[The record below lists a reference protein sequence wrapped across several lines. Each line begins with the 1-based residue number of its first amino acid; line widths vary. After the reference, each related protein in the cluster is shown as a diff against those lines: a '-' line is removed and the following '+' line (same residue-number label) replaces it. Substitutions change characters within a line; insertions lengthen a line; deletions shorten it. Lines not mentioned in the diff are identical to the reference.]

1 MKNYLFLSLILLS
14 NSLTY
19 GQQNVGIGTDNP
31 NPNAVLDLESDDKGF
46 LMPRLNTNARNTLGT
61 LCGPNEEGLVVY
73 DTEEDLFFYWD
84 GSQWIPYPG
93 SGSGDQWGGQVVITD
108 GSISGDGTAGNP
120 LSVGAGSDDQNI
132 QGSGLNGTIL
142 TIGIENGS
150 AETVD
155 LSSLQDGIGT
165 DDQNLTGALLNN
177 NVLEIN
183 IENGTSATVDL
194 SSLQGT
200 DDVDFLEVGT
210 TAVPDDIN
218 DNIYTQ
224 GNVGIGTANP
234 VSDLHVNGLTTSQ
247 DYDIVN
253 TDGTFTR
260 ALQAGNTQGVNAPDF
275 HFHLLPDYN
284 GQSGANEIY
293 MYYGFNSDVMEHL
306 WHTKYMGSN
315 TEIMSLD
322 SIGNLRIIGDFRPG
336 DQPGTVGQV
345 LVSQGANN
353 TPVWSSISTGTDDQN
368 IQGSGLSGTSLTI
381 GIENGNS
388 ETIDLSSLQ
397 DGVGTDNQNLTGS
410 FLTGNT
416 LQIDIE
422 DGSSTSV
429 DLSPLI
435 GTDNQVLQYIAL
447 NDQLSITNG
456 NTVLIDDK
464 WDLFGNSN
472 TDENIN
478 FLGTTN
484 NQGLTIRTDNALR
497 ARFLADGTF
506 VYNGPSAVLTGDMV
520 TVNGTNGTA
529 LGANA
534 GTIATDYPFNV
545 YSESSLRNAA
555 AIYARVFDQGGGVWV
570 ESFATDTG
578 MAAIFGEMETTFDPG
593 VEGRNN
599 WDHPESVGVL
609 GLANAAGSI
618 FDMRGVVGRATYT
631 AGQYGYGVYG
641 EGNWYGLFTPDN
653 SGATGIK
660 TFLID
665 HPLDPANMLLRHY
678 SMEADEVLNVYRGNI
693 QLDATGK
700 GVVQLKSYAQAIN
713 TNFSYQLTAIG
724 GAMPSLHVS
733 QGVDNQGQFVIEG
746 GLPNHEVSWTIY
758 AERNDVY
765 MQNRP
770 ELRNP
775 EVAKKPFNVGKYFHP
790 QDYNLGE
797 EYRIY
802 PRNDRD
808 MSRE

>member
-1 MKNYLFLSLILLS
+1 MKNHLLVLVFLLTAFLS
-14 NSLTY
+14 Y

-31 NPNAVLDLESDDKGF
+31 NPNALLELESDDKGF
-46 LMPRLNTNARNTLGT
+46 LMPRLNTNARNTLGA

-73 DTEEDLFFYWD
+73 DTEEDLFFFWD

-142 TIGIENGS
+142 TIGIENGNS
-150 AETVD
+150 ETVD
-155 LSSLQDGIGT
+155 LSTLQDGIGT
-165 DDQNLTGALLNN
+165 DDQNLTGAFLNN
-177 NVLEIN
+177 TILEIN

-210 TAVPDDIN
+210 TTVPDDIN

-234 VSDLHVNGLTTSQ
+234 VSDLHVNGLTTSK
-247 DYDIVN
+247 DYDIIN
-253 TDGTFTR
+253 SDGTFTR

-284 GQSGANEIY
+284 GQNGANEIY

-353 TPVWSSISTGTDDQN
+353 TPIWSSVSTGTDDQN
-368 IQGSGLSGTSLTI
+368 IQGSGLNGTTLTI

-410 FLTGNT
+410 TLTGNT

-484 NQGLTIRTDNALR
+484 NQGLTIRTNNALR

-534 GTIATDYPFNV
+534 GTLATDYPFNV

-570 ESFATDTG
+570 ESFPTDTG

-618 FDMRGVVGRATYT
+618 VDMRGVVGRATYT

-733 QGVDNQGQFVIEG
+733 QGVDNQGQFIIQG

-802 PRNDRD
+802 PRNDRNL
-808 MSRE
+808 SRE

>member
-1 MKNYLFLSLILLS
+1 MKNHILSLAFLLAAFLS
-14 NSLTY
+14 Y

-31 NPNAVLDLESDDKGF
+31 NTNAVLELESVDKGF
-46 LMPRLNTNARNTLGT
+46 LMPRLNTNARNTLGA

-73 DTEEDLFFYWD
+73 DTEEDLFFFWD

-93 SGSGDQWGGQVVITD
+93 NGSGDQWGGQVVITD
-108 GSISGDGTAGNP
+108 GSISGDGTAANP

-132 QGSGLNGTIL
+132 QGSGLSGTIL
-142 TIGIENGS
+142 TIGIENGIS
-150 AETVD
+150 ETID

-165 DDQNLTGALLNN
+165 DDQNLTGAFLNN
-177 NVLEIN
+177 TILEIN

-234 VSDLHVNGLTTSQ
+234 ISDLHVNGLTTSQ

-275 HFHLLPDYN
+275 HFHLLPDYSGQN
-284 GQSGANEIY
+284 GADEIY

-322 SIGNLRIIGDFRPG
+322 SVGNLRIIGDFRPG

-353 TPVWSSISTGTDDQN
+353 SPIWSSISTGTDDQN

-388 ETIDLSSLQ
+388 EIIDLSPLQ

-410 FLTGNT
+410 SLTGNT

-422 DGSSTSV
+422 NGLSTSV
-429 DLSPLI
+429 DLSPLV

-464 WDLFGNSN
+464 WDVFGNSN

-484 NQGLTIRTDNALR
+484 TQGLTIRTDNALR
-497 ARFLADGTF
+497 ARFLGDGTF

-529 LGANA
+529 LGVNA

-570 ESFATDTG
+570 ESFPTDTG

-618 FDMRGVVGRATYT
+618 VDMRGVVGRATYT

-700 GVVQLKSYAQAIN
+700 AVVQLKSYAQAIN

-733 QGVDNQGQFVIEG
+733 QGVDNQGQFIIEG

-770 ELRNP
+770 ELKNP

-802 PRNDRD
+802 PRNDGNI
-808 MSRE
+808 SRE

>member
-1 MKNYLFLSLILLS
+1 MKNHILSLAFLLAAFLS
-14 NSLTY
+14 Y

-31 NPNAVLDLESDDKGF
+31 NTNAVLELESVDKGF
-46 LMPRLNTNARNTLGT
+46 LMPRLNTNARNTLGA

-73 DTEEDLFFYWD
+73 DTEEDLFFFWD

-93 SGSGDQWGGQVVITD
+93 NGSGDQWGGQVVITD
-108 GSISGDGTAGNP
+108 GSISGDGTAANP

-132 QGSGLNGTIL
+132 QGSGLSGTIL
-142 TIGIENGS
+142 TIGIENGIS
-150 AETVD
+150 ETID

-165 DDQNLTGALLNN
+165 DDQNLTGAFLNN
-177 NVLEIN
+177 TILEIN

-275 HFHLLPDYN
+275 HFHLLPDYS
-284 GQSGANEIY
+284 GQNGANEIY

-322 SIGNLRIIGDFRPG
+322 SVGNLRIIGDFRPG

-353 TPVWSSISTGTDDQN
+353 SPIWSSISTGTDDQN

-388 ETIDLSSLQ
+388 EIIDLSPLQ

-410 FLTGNT
+410 SLTGNT

-422 DGSSTSV
+422 NGLSTSV
-429 DLSPLI
+429 DLSPLV

-464 WDLFGNSN
+464 WDVFGNSN

-484 NQGLTIRTDNALR
+484 TQGLTIRTDNALR
-497 ARFLADGTF
+497 ARFLGDGTF

-529 LGANA
+529 LGVNA

-570 ESFATDTG
+570 ESFPTDTG

-618 FDMRGVVGRATYT
+618 VDMRGVVGRATYT

-700 GVVQLKSYAQAIN
+700 AVVQLKSYAQAIN

-733 QGVDNQGQFVIEG
+733 QGVDNQGQFIIEG

-770 ELRNP
+770 ELKNP

-802 PRNDRD
+802 PRNDGNI
-808 MSRE
+808 SRE

>member
-1 MKNYLFLSLILLS
+1 MKNHILSLAFLLAAFLS
-14 NSLTY
+14 Y

-31 NPNAVLDLESDDKGF
+31 NTNAVLELESVDKGF
-46 LMPRLNTNARNTLGT
+46 LMPRLNTNARNTLGA
-61 LCGPNEEGLVVY
+61 LCGPNGEGLVVY
-73 DTEEDLFFYWD
+73 DTEEDLFFFWD
-84 GSQWIPYPG
+84 GSQWIPYP
-93 SGSGDQWGGQVVITD
+93 GSGDQWGGQVVITD
-108 GSISGDGTAGNP
+108 GSISGDGTAANP

-132 QGSGLNGTIL
+132 QGSGLSGTIL
-142 TIGIENGS
+142 TIGIENGIS
-150 AETVD
+150 ETID

-165 DDQNLTGALLNN
+165 DDQNLTGAFLNN
-177 NVLEIN
+177 TILEIN

-275 HFHLLPDYN
+275 HFHLLPDYS
-284 GQSGANEIY
+284 GQNGANEIY

-322 SIGNLRIIGDFRPG
+322 SVGNLRIIGDFRPG

-353 TPVWSSISTGTDDQN
+353 SPIWSSISTGTDDQN

-388 ETIDLSSLQ
+388 ETIDLSPLQ

-410 FLTGNT
+410 SLTGNT

-422 DGSSTSV
+422 NGLSTSV
-429 DLSPLI
+429 DLSPLV

-464 WDLFGNSN
+464 WDVFGNSN

-484 NQGLTIRTDNALR
+484 TQGLTIRTDNALR
-497 ARFLADGTF
+497 ARFLGDGTF

-529 LGANA
+529 LGVNA

-570 ESFATDTG
+570 ESFPTDTG

-618 FDMRGVVGRATYT
+618 VDMRGVVGRATYT

-700 GVVQLKSYAQAIN
+700 AVVQLKSYAQAIN

-733 QGVDNQGQFVIEG
+733 QGVDNQGQFIIEG

-770 ELRNP
+770 ELKNP

-802 PRNDRD
+802 PRNDGNI
-808 MSRE
+808 SRE

>member
-1 MKNYLFLSLILLS
+1 MKNHLLVLVFLLTAFLS
-14 NSLTY
+14 Y

-31 NPNAVLDLESDDKGF
+31 NPNALLELESDDKGF
-46 LMPRLNTNARNTLGT
+46 LMPRLNTNARNTLGA

-73 DTEEDLFFYWD
+73 DTEEDLFFFWD

-93 SGSGDQWGGQVVITD
+93 NGSGDQWGGQVVITD
-108 GSISGDGTAGNP
+108 GSLTGDGTAANP

-132 QGSGLNGTIL
+132 QGSGLSGTIL
-142 TIGIENGS
+142 TIGIENGIS
-150 AETVD
+150 ESID

-165 DDQNLTGALLNN
+165 DDQNLTGAFLNN
-177 NVLEIN
+177 TILEIN
-183 IENGTSATVDL
+183 IENGTSASVDL

-210 TAVPDDIN
+210 TTVPDDIN

-247 DYDIVN
+247 DYDIIN
-253 TDGTFTR
+253 SDGTFTR

-284 GQSGANEIY
+284 GQNGANEIY

-353 TPVWSSISTGTDDQN
+353 SPIWSSISTGTDDQN

-410 FLTGNT
+410 SLTGNT

-422 DGSSTSV
+422 DGNSTSV

-484 NQGLTIRTDNALR
+484 NQGLTIRTNNALR

-506 VYNGPSAVLTGDMV
+506 VYNGQSAVLTGDMV
-520 TVNGTNGTA
+520 TVNGTNGTV

-570 ESFATDTG
+570 ESFASDTG

-599 WDHPESVGVL
+599 WNHPQSAGVL
-609 GLANAAGSI
+609 GLANATGSI

-631 AGQYGYGVYG
+631 AGPYGYGVYG

-653 SGATGIK
+653 SGATGVK

-724 GAMPSLHVS
+724 GAMPSLHIS

-802 PRNDRD
+802 PRNDGN

>member
-1 MKNYLFLSLILLS
+1 MKNHLLVLVFLLTAFLS
-14 NSLTY
+14 Y

-31 NPNAVLDLESDDKGF
+31 NPNALLELESDDKGF
-46 LMPRLNTNARNTLGT
+46 LMPRLNTNARNTLGA

-73 DTEEDLFFYWD
+73 DTEEDLFFFWD

-142 TIGIENGS
+142 TIGIENGNS
-150 AETVD
+150 ETVD
-155 LSSLQDGIGT
+155 LSTLQDGIGT
-165 DDQNLTGALLNN
+165 DDQNLTGAFLNN
-177 NVLEIN
+177 TILEIN

-210 TAVPDDIN
+210 TTVPDDIN

-234 VSDLHVNGLTTSQ
+234 VSDLHVNGLTTSK
-247 DYDIVN
+247 DYDIIN
-253 TDGTFTR
+253 SDGTFTR

-284 GQSGANEIY
+284 GQNGANEIY

-353 TPVWSSISTGTDDQN
+353 TPIWSSVSTGTDDQN
-368 IQGSGLSGTSLTI
+368 IQGSGLNGTTLTI

-397 DGVGTDNQNLTGS
+397 DGIGTDNQNLTGS
-410 FLTGNT
+410 TLTGNT

-484 NQGLTIRTDNALR
+484 NQGLTIRTNNALR

-534 GTIATDYPFNV
+534 GTLATDYPFNV

-570 ESFATDTG
+570 ESFPTDTG

-618 FDMRGVVGRATYT
+618 VDMRGVVGRATYT

-678 SMEADEVLNVYRGNI
+678 SIEADEVLNVYRGNI

-733 QGVDNQGQFVIEG
+733 QGVDNQGQFIIQG

-802 PRNDRD
+802 PRNDRNL
-808 MSRE
+808 SRE

>member
-1 MKNYLFLSLILLS
+1 MKNHILSLAFLLAAFLS
-14 NSLTY
+14 Y

-31 NPNAVLDLESDDKGF
+31 NTNAVLELESVDKGF
-46 LMPRLNTNARNTLGT
+46 LMPRLNTNARNTLGA

-73 DTEEDLFFYWD
+73 DTEEDLFFFWD
-84 GSQWIPYPG
+84 GSQWIPYP
-93 SGSGDQWGGQVVITD
+93 GSGDQWGGQVVITD
-108 GSISGDGTAGNP
+108 GSISGDGTAANP

-132 QGSGLNGTIL
+132 QGSGLSGTIL
-142 TIGIENGS
+142 TIGIENGIS
-150 AETVD
+150 ETID

-165 DDQNLTGALLNN
+165 DDQNLTGAFLNN
-177 NVLEIN
+177 TILEIN

-275 HFHLLPDYN
+275 HFHLLPDYS
-284 GQSGANEIY
+284 GQNGANEIY

-322 SIGNLRIIGDFRPG
+322 SVGNLRIIGDFRPG

-353 TPVWSSISTGTDDQN
+353 SPIWSSISTGTDDQN

-388 ETIDLSSLQ
+388 ETIDLSPLQ

-410 FLTGNT
+410 SLTGNT

-422 DGSSTSV
+422 NGLSTSV
-429 DLSPLI
+429 DLSPLV

-464 WDLFGNSN
+464 WDVFGNSN

-484 NQGLTIRTDNALR
+484 TQGLTIRTDNALR
-497 ARFLADGTF
+497 ARFLGDGTF

-529 LGANA
+529 LGVNA

-570 ESFATDTG
+570 ESFPTDTG

-618 FDMRGVVGRATYT
+618 VDMRGVVGRATYT

-700 GVVQLKSYAQAIN
+700 AVVQMKSYAQAIN

-733 QGVDNQGQFVIEG
+733 QGVDNQGQFIIEG

-770 ELRNP
+770 ELKNP

-802 PRNDRD
+802 PRNDGNI
-808 MSRE
+808 SRE